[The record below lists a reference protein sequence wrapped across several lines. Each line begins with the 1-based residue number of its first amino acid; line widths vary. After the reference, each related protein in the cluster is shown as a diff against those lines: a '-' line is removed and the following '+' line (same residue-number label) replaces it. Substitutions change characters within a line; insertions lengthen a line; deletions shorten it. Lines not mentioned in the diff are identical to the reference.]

1 MALWKYSLEVTNR
14 ELELVKKKKQALDN
28 LFTMSKISQTTYD
41 YLNKDLTEAI
51 TEVET
56 HQKTLA
62 DKITARA
69 NELENQLKSLEL
81 FFANLEI
88 HFTAGE
94 IDEELY
100 KQQGN
105 AVNLG
110 IEATKQEL
118 INISGAL
125 GEFIS
130 EAETLLTPSESTE
143 DVSEEE
149 KIEEQAELTFEESQ
163 EESVEENA
171 TGEEAPTVYKETYEE
186 NEPN

>member
-1 MALWKYSLEVTNR
+1 MALWKYSLEVTNI

-28 LFTMSKISQTTYD
+28 LYTGSKISQTTYD
-41 YLNKDLTEAI
+41 YLNKDLVEAI
-51 TEVET
+51 KEIES

-69 NELENQLKSLEL
+69 NELEKQLKSLEM

-105 AVNLG
+105 AVTLG

-118 INISGAL
+118 MNISDAL

-130 EAETLLTPSESTE
+130 EAETLLPPSASTE

-149 KIEEQAELTFEESQ
+149 KIEEQAELNFEETI
-163 EESVEENA
+163 EELA
-171 TGEEAPTVYKETYEE
+171 TEEEAPTAYAEIYKE
-186 NEPN
+186 NEPE